1 MENSEVPEFTNFIL
15 AGHSFGGYLIGFY
28 SLKYFKH
35 IKKILFLSPIG
46 LRPKER
52 EEEECSDYELELKF
66 KSMQDHPSWFI
77 ELARYTWKNQ
87 ISPFGVNRFLG
98 LS

>member
-35 IKKILFLSPIG
+35 IKKLLFLSQSG
-46 LRPKER
+46 GS
-52 EEEECSDYELELKF
+52 EEGSKVTY
-66 KSMQDHPSWFI
+66 
-77 ELARYTWKNQ
+77 
-87 ISPFGVNRFLG
+87 VNLFTIFFEFNLMFCVFNDLHEFL
-98 LS
+98 